1 VSRAF
6 TCAPLR
12 SNNLTS
18 GPWPCR
24 AAQQSAGMPSLSAAA
39 RVCIIGVRRRAKR
52 RFVRIKALRSLGSR
66 NSSAITRRSSF
77 GRLSIGM
84 VGSIA
89 LVGVGWGHRKFII
102 IPPSLVVSSL
112 LGALWLF
119 FGGGI
124 GTVLCGMVWYRVFR
138 KRKRKER
145 EKGKSKKSYPIP
157 NQSLPDSVIDLKR

>member
-1 VSRAF
+1 
-6 TCAPLR
+6 
-12 SNNLTS
+12 
-18 GPWPCR
+18 
-24 AAQQSAGMPSLSAAA
+24 MPSLSAAA

-89 LVGVGWGHRKFII
+89 LVGMGWGHRKFII
-102 IPPSLVVSSL
+102 IPPSSVVSSL

-119 FGGGI
+119 FGGDWYY
-124 GTVLCGMVWYRVFR
+124 VVWYGMVSCVSE
-138 KRKRKER
+138 KEK
-145 EKGKSKKSYPIP
+145 EGKGKREIKKELSYSESKSPRFSDRSEKMNDGERGSITKLLFPPRKLSY
-157 NQSLPDSVIDLKR
+157 QVAS

>member
-1 VSRAF
+1 
-6 TCAPLR
+6 
-12 SNNLTS
+12 
-18 GPWPCR
+18 
-24 AAQQSAGMPSLSAAA
+24 MPSLSAAA

-119 FGGGI
+119 FGGGL
-124 GTVLCGMVWYRVFR
+124 VLCCVVWYGIVCFG
-138 KRKRKER
+138 
-145 EKGKSKKSYPIP
+145 KGKGRKGKKGNQKRAILFRIKVSPI
-157 NQSLPDSVIDLKR
+157 Q

>member
-119 FGGGI
+119 FGGGL
-124 GTVLCGMVWYRVFR
+124 VLCCVVWYGIVCFG
-138 KRKRKER
+138 
-145 EKGKSKKSYPIP
+145 KGKGRKGKKGNQKRAILFRIKVSPI
-157 NQSLPDSVIDLKR
+157 Q

>member
-1 VSRAF
+1 MSRAF

-119 FGGGI
+119 FGGGL
-124 GTVLCGMVWYRVFR
+124 VLCCVVWYGIVCFG
-138 KRKRKER
+138 
-145 EKGKSKKSYPIP
+145 KGKGRKGKKGNQKRAILFRIKVSPI
-157 NQSLPDSVIDLKR
+157 Q